1 MNCVVISSNK
11 DTVPL
16 AAWWKHWIIY
26 LPDEIWTEIACTM
39 LETYSTAQSKQTH
52 IWLLWKRKKGLT
64 LWDASSQDTPHKR
77 RGSYH
82 NLSGK
87 LLQVE
92 KECWKRGSSNP
103 SRCYY
108 RESHNWFAWKTP
120 KKPPQKN
127 RISASTTSLTLPF
140 TTPQPCSFSLTLPPS
155 VSLYLPLSL
164 SQ

>member
-1 MNCVVISSNK
+1 MRPKLIKKELIYVNCVVISPNK

-26 LPDEIWTEIACTM
+26 LPDEIWTEIACTV
-39 LETYSTAQSKQTH
+39 LETYSNAQSKQTH

-103 SRCYY
+103 SHCYY
-108 RESHNWFAWKTP
+108 WESHHWFAWQTQKNP
-120 KKPPQKN
+120 KKQN
-127 RISASTTSLTLPF
+127 MIS
-140 TTPQPCSFSLTLPPS
+140 QHD
-155 VSLYLPLSL
+155 
-164 SQ
+164 